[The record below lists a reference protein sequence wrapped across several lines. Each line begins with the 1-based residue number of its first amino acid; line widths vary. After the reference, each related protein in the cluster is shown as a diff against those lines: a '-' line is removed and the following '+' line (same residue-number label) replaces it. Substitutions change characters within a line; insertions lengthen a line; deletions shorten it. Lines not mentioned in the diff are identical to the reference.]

1 MPQDHQ
7 PVSYRRRQF
16 VDAAITVISR
26 EGVARATTRRIA
38 EVAQLPTASLHYCFA
53 TKEDLFH
60 AVYEAITAAG
70 FAEVGVVIQ
79 QEVGLHQGIAD
90 ITRSFAK
97 WAQSSRDMQLATY
110 ELTMWSLRSSD
121 SQHLARRVYRRYL
134 DGCTQL
140 LREVRTGEE
149 LDVDIE
155 TLARMLI
162 GVTDGLILQWLSF
175 DSSAEDMLTE
185 SCVKMLQSALPTMK
199 YERGMAR

>member
-7 PVSYRRRQF
+7 PVSFRRRQF

-60 AVYEAITAAG
+60 AVYEAISAAG
-70 FAEVGVVIQ
+70 FAEVGMAIQ
-79 QEVGLHQGIAD
+79 QEVGLHQGVAD

-97 WAQSSRDMQLATY
+97 WFQSSRDMQLATY

-121 SQHLARRVYRRYL
+121 SRHLARRVYRRLL
-134 DGCTQL
+134 DGCSQL
-140 LREVRTGEE
+140 LREVRTQEE
-149 LDVDIE
+149 MDVDIE
-155 TLARMLI
+155 ALSRALI
-162 GVTDGLILQWLSF
+162 GVLDGLGLQWLSF
-175 DSSAEDMLTE
+175 NNSTEDMLTDK
-185 SCVKMLQSALPTMK
+185 SVKMLQSALPAMK
-199 YERGMAR
+199 YELGLAR

>member
-199 YERGMAR
+199 YERGLAR